1 MKCKVVKVAVFGY
14 QGKDYKPGD
23 IVEVPKRFATLDFL
37 EPVKEKPEKLEPK
50 TEQTTEEKPEKP
62 RKRA

>member
-37 EPVKEKPEKLEPK
+37 EPVKEEPK